1 MTTMSRPP
9 EERTIAELVGDL
21 AQETGTLVRQEVRLA
36 TTEMTDKA
44 RFAAKQAAV
53 MAGGGVLAVLALLTL
68 LAALVLGI
76 GEFIA
81 LWASALIVGI
91 VLAIAALAMSM
102 VGLQEIKKL
111 DVKPKQ
117 TVRELK
123 ETKSWVQQQ
132 VA

>member
-1 MTTMSRPP
+1 MTTAMQP
-9 EERTIAELVGDL
+9 EERTVAELLGDL

-44 RFAAKQAAV
+44 KFAAKQGAL
-53 MAGGGVLAVLALLTL
+53 MASGAMVGVLALLTL

-91 VLAIAALAMSM
+91 GLAIVAVALSV
-102 VGLQEIKKL
+102 VGLQEIKRL

-117 TVRELK
+117 TVRELQ
-123 ETKSWVQQQ
+123 ETKTWVQRQ

>member
-1 MTTMSRPP
+1 MTTAMQP
-9 EERTIAELVGDL
+9 EERTVAELIGDL

-44 RFAAKQAAV
+44 KFAAKQGAMMA
-53 MAGGGVLAVLALLTL
+53 AGGALGVIALLTL

-91 VLAIAALAMSM
+91 GIAVVAIGLAVA
-102 VGLQEIKKL
+102 GLQELKRL
-111 DVKPKQ
+111 DVKPKE

-123 ETKSWVQQQ
+123 ETRTWVQRQ
-132 VA
+132 VG